1 MLASI
6 FHTNIFLRKISWYW
20 SFNWRCFLY
29 EICLNTERVPF
40 GCYKSALPGTLLL
53 TINTL
58 EGVSTVSSN
67 PVVLGPI
74 GGGSYKGLQSS
85 GFIIYRL
92 NQNPGAPRPLDSTD
106 HRCAWHQHRLVLH
119 GSSLLQIWCECW
131 RHILICGSSFGV
143 LSQFTAWHSQET
155 WSSGSPAWME
165 TL

>member
-1 MLASI
+1 MKRWAYKHWVCNMLASN
-6 FHTNIFLRKISWYW
+6 FHTNIFLRKISWYS
-20 SFNWRCFLY
+20 SFYWRCFFLY

-74 GGGSYKGLQSS
+74 GGESYKGLQNS

-106 HRCAWHQHRLVLH
+106 HRRRTEDRAKVVYV
-119 GSSLLQIWCECW
+119 CW
-131 RHILICGSSFGV
+131 GMYLNAALTI
-143 LSQFTAWHSQET
+143 
-155 WSSGSPAWME
+155 
-165 TL
+165 